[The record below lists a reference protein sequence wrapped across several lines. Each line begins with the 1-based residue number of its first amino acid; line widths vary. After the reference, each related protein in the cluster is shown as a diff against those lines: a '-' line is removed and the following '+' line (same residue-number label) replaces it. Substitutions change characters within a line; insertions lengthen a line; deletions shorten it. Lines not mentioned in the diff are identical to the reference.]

1 MHFLHLVHLKMYISF
16 AKPPLNGNPLSLNKP
31 QQMTDQP
38 EPTHPLIVDGWFR
51 EISDEYFPGQAFML
65 KVEKILY
72 SKKSEFQ
79 DILVFKSTNFG
90 NVLVLD
96 GIIQVT
102 ERDEF
107 SYQEMI
113 AHIPL
118 FAHPNPKKVLVI
130 GGGDGGVLR
139 EVVKHEC
146 VKSATLVE
154 IDDMVIQLSKKYLPQ
169 MSKSFDHEKVEV
181 ILQDGFKF
189 LKDCENLKEFEKYDV
204 IITDSSDPDGPA
216 EAFFQADY
224 FKLLF
229 NALNKDGIVISM
241 ASENIW
247 LNLTNLKNL
256 KNACENVFPVVDTCY
271 CTIPSYTS
279 GQISL
284 MCCGKNKEIGLTKP
298 NRSIPEDE
306 EFKLFRYYNSKI
318 HSASF
323 VLPTWADKILNN

>member
-1 MHFLHLVHLKMYISF
+1 
-16 AKPPLNGNPLSLNKP
+16 
-31 QQMTDQP
+31 MTAATEP
-38 EPTHPLIVDGWFR
+38 ELTHPLVVDGWFR

-65 KVEKILY
+65 RVDKILY
-72 SKKSEFQ
+72 AKKSEFQ
-79 DILVFKSTNFG
+79 DILVFKSTDFG

-96 GIIQVT
+96 GVIQVT

-107 SYQEMI
+107 AYQEMI
-113 AHIPL
+113 SHIPL
-118 FAHPNPKKVLVI
+118 FAHPNPKRVLVI

-146 VKSATLVE
+146 VESVTLVE
-154 IDDMVIQLSKKYLPQ
+154 IDDMVIKLSKKYLPN
-169 MSKSFDHEKVEV
+169 MSKSYEHEKVKV
-181 ILQDGFKF
+181 FLQDGFKF
-189 LKDCENLKEFEKYDV
+189 LKDCEDKSEEEKYDV

-216 EAFFQADY
+216 EAFFQQDY

-247 LNLTNLKNL
+247 LNINNLKKL
-256 KNACENVFPVVDTCY
+256 SDTCKNVFPVVKSCY
-271 CTIPSYTS
+271 CTIPTYTS

-284 MCCGKNKEIGLTKP
+284 MCCGKNPEIDIAKP
-298 NRSIPEDE
+298 SRKLSVEKQQE
-306 EFKLFRYYNSKI
+306 LFKYYNSDI

-323 VLPTWADKILNN
+323 ILPTWANKVINE

>member
-1 MHFLHLVHLKMYISF
+1 MSEL
-16 AKPPLNGNPLSLNKP
+16 
-31 QQMTDQP
+31 
-38 EPTHPLIVDGWFR
+38 THPLVIDGWFR
-51 EISDEYFPGQAFML
+51 EVSDEFFPGQAFML

-72 SKKSEFQ
+72 AEKSEFQ

-96 GIIQVT
+96 GMIQVT

-107 SYQEMI
+107 AYQEMI
-113 AHIPL
+113 THVPI

-139 EVVKHEC
+139 EVIKHDC
-146 VKSATLVE
+146 VESATLVE
-154 IDDMVIQLSKKYLPQ
+154 IDDMVIKLSKKYLPN
-169 MSKSFDHEKVEV
+169 MAKSYESEKVKV
-181 ILQDGFKF
+181 VLQDGFKF
-189 LKDCENLKEFEKYDV
+189 LKDCGEISSDDKYDV

-216 EAFFQADY
+216 EAFFQQDY

-247 LNLTNLKNL
+247 LNINNLQKL
-256 KNACENVFPVVDTCY
+256 KQTCETVFPVVKTCY
-271 CTIPSYTS
+271 CTIPTYTS

-284 MCCGKNKEIGLTKP
+284 MCCGKNPNIDISKP
-298 NRSIPEDE
+298 SRKLPETE
-306 EFKLFRYYNSKI
+306 ERKLFKYYNSNI

-323 VLPTWADKILNN
+323 VLPTWADEILKN

>member
-1 MHFLHLVHLKMYISF
+1 MTED
-16 AKPPLNGNPLSLNKP
+16 
-31 QQMTDQP
+31 QQ
-38 EPTHPLIVDGWFR
+38 ELTHPSIVDGWFR
-51 EISDEYFPGQAFML
+51 EASDEFFPGQAFMI

-107 SYQEMI
+107 AYQEMI
-113 AHIPL
+113 THIPL
-118 FAHPNPKKVLVI
+118 FSHPNPKKILVI

-139 EVVKHEC
+139 EVVKHDC
-146 VKSATLVE
+146 VESATLVE
-154 IDDMVIQLSKKYLPQ
+154 IDDMVIKLSKKYLPN
-169 MSKSFDHEKVEV
+169 MAKSYDHEKVNV

-189 LKDCENLKEFEKYDV
+189 LKDCGESNLNENKYDV
-204 IITDSSDPDGPA
+204 IITDSSDPEGPA
-216 EAFFQADY
+216 EAFFEQDY
-224 FKLLF
+224 FKLLY

-241 ASENIW
+241 ASENVW
-247 LNLTNLKNL
+247 LNINNLKKL
-256 KNACENVFPVVDTCY
+256 KNTCETIFPLVKTCY
-271 CTIPSYTS
+271 CTIPTYTS

-284 MCCGKNKEIGLTKP
+284 MCCSKDINNDISKPSRKFSKEKESEL
-298 NRSIPEDE
+298 
-306 EFKLFRYYNSKI
+306 FKYYNSDI

-323 VLPTWADKILNN
+323 ILPNWAQGILKN

>member
-1 MHFLHLVHLKMYISF
+1 
-16 AKPPLNGNPLSLNKP
+16 
-31 QQMTDQP
+31 MTQKGKL
-38 EPTHPLIVDGWFR
+38 THPLVVDGWFR

-65 KVEKILY
+65 KVDEILY
-72 SKKSEFQ
+72 AQKSEFQ

-107 SYQEMI
+107 AYQEMI
-113 AHIPL
+113 AHVPL

-139 EVVKHEC
+139 EIVKHDC
-146 VKSATLVE
+146 VESATLVE
-154 IDDMVIQLSKKYLPQ
+154 IDDMVIQLSKKYLKN
-169 MSKSFDHEKVEV
+169 MSKSYENEKVKV

-189 LKDCENLKEFEKYDV
+189 LKDCENINEDEKYDV

-224 FKLLF
+224 FKLLY
-229 NALNKDGIVISM
+229 NALRKDGIVISM

-247 LNLTNLKNL
+247 LNINNLKKL
-256 KNACENVFPVVDTCY
+256 KNACETVFPIVKSCY
-271 CTIPSYTS
+271 CTIPTYTS

-284 MCCGKNKEIGLTKP
+284 MCCGKNKDIDITKP
-298 NRSIPEDE
+298 NRRVTHDE
-306 EFKLFRYYNSKI
+306 ETNFFKYYNSDI
-318 HSASF
+318 HKASF
-323 VLPTWADKILNN
+323 ILPTWADRLLN

>member
-1 MHFLHLVHLKMYISF
+1 MSEL
-16 AKPPLNGNPLSLNKP
+16 
-31 QQMTDQP
+31 
-38 EPTHPLIVDGWFR
+38 THPLIVDGWFR
-51 EISDEYFPGQAFML
+51 EISDEYFPGQSFAL
-65 KVEKILY
+65 KVEEILY
-72 SKKSEFQ
+72 ASKSEFQ

-107 SYQEMI
+107 AYQEMI
-113 AHIPL
+113 SHVPL

-146 VKSATLVE
+146 VESATLVE
-154 IDDMVIQLSKKYLPQ
+154 IDDMVIQLSKKFLPN
-169 MSKSFDHEKVEV
+169 MAKSYENEKVRV
-181 ILQDGFKF
+181 VLQDGFKY
-189 LKDCENLKEFEKYDV
+189 LKDCENLRDDEKYDV

-216 EAFFQADY
+216 EAFFQIDY
-224 FKLLF
+224 FRLLN
-229 NALNKDGIVISM
+229 NALTKDGIVISM

-247 LNLTNLKNL
+247 LNLSNLKKL
-256 KNACENVFPVVDTCY
+256 KNVCEKVFPVVKSCY

-284 MCCGKNKEIGLTKP
+284 MVCSKNKEIDVSKP
-298 NRSIPEDE
+298 NRVSERE
-306 EFKLFRYYNSKI
+306 TELFKYYNHKI

-323 VLPTWADKILNN
+323 VLPTWVTKNSINVEACI

>member
-1 MHFLHLVHLKMYISF
+1 MRGREEDI
-16 AKPPLNGNPLSLNKP
+16 
-31 QQMTDQP
+31 QTDKSMS
-38 EPTHPLIVDGWFR
+38 EESKELTHPLIVDGWFR
-51 EISDEYFPGQAFML
+51 EVSDEYFPGQAFML
-65 KVEKILY
+65 RVEKILHAE
-72 SKKSEFQ
+72 KSQFQ
-79 DILVFKSTNFG
+79 DILVFKSTDFG

-107 SYQEMI
+107 AYQEMI
-113 AHIPL
+113 THVPL

-146 VKSATLVE
+146 VESATLVE
-154 IDDMVIQLSKKYLPQ
+154 IDDMVIKLSKKYLPN
-169 MSKSFDHEKVEV
+169 MAKSYDDEKVHV
-181 ILQDGFKF
+181 FLQDGFKF
-189 LKDCENLKEFEKYDV
+189 LKDCESRLDKDKYDV

-216 EAFFQADY
+216 EAFFQQDY
-224 FKLLF
+224 FKLLY

-247 LNLTNLKNL
+247 LNINNLKKL
-256 KNACENVFPVVDTCY
+256 KDVCQSVFPIAKTCY
-271 CTIPSYTS
+271 CTIPTYTS

-284 MCCGKNKEIGLTKP
+284 MCCGKNADIDVSKPARKLPAEKEREL
-298 NRSIPEDE
+298 
-306 EFKLFRYYNSKI
+306 FKYYNSDI

-323 VLPTWADKILNN
+323 VLPTWASQILDN

>member
-1 MHFLHLVHLKMYISF
+1 MSEKNEL
-16 AKPPLNGNPLSLNKP
+16 
-31 QQMTDQP
+31 
-38 EPTHPLIVDGWFR
+38 THPLVLDGWFR

-65 KVEKILY
+65 RVEEILY
-72 SKKSEFQ
+72 AEKSEFQ
-79 DILVFKSTNFG
+79 DILVFKSTDFG

-96 GIIQVT
+96 GVIQVT

-107 SYQEMI
+107 AYQEMI
-113 AHIPL
+113 SHIPL

-146 VKSATLVE
+146 VESATLVE
-154 IDDMVIQLSKKYLPQ
+154 IDDMVIKLSKKYLPN
-169 MSKSFDHEKVEV
+169 MAKSYENEKVKV
-181 ILQDGFKF
+181 HLQDGFKF
-189 LKDCENLKEFEKYDV
+189 LKDCETKSEDEKYDV

-216 EAFFQADY
+216 EAFFQENY

-247 LNLTNLKNL
+247 LNIDNLKKL
-256 KNACENVFPVVDTCY
+256 KNICENVFPVVNSCY
-271 CTIPSYTS
+271 CTIPTYTS

-284 MCCGKNKEIGLTKP
+284 MCCGKNKDIDVTKP
-298 NRSIPEDE
+298 NRKLSHE
-306 EFKLFRYYNSKI
+306 EESELFKYYNSEI

-323 VLPTWADKILNN
+323 VLPTWANRILN